1 MSQNLRP
8 MKNCI
13 LCLLVFVFLTS
24 NQIFSQEDLKLT
36 SKDSIVQSSW
46 VVGLGF
52 NAVVDSGK
60 RLNQPFAIGDD
71 WNIVPFP
78 SRLNIGRY
86 FSSGIG
92 VEVIAS
98 YNKYKAGKQVD
109 NVMLPNDIDYY
120 ATDVRV
126 TYALNKIWGGSKWF
140 DPYVGGGVGYTKAS
154 NQGRGTMNGIVGFKT
169 WFSDRFGLDFNS
181 SGKWSMN
188 TDKATNHLQHAVSG
202 LYRFNIKKGLT
213 KKGEKK
219 LALIEEQERVQDSL
233 AAIDLAKEAA
243 VLAERLAQEKENARL
258 AAVERAKQEA
268 EAAQKRI
275 IDELSNLSKVHYKFN
290 SSYLT
295 SSDKEKLD
303 ELVDFMN
310 KYPETII
317 VVKGHTDSRGTS
329 KYNDWLSDRRAQ
341 NVVKYIVSVGMSTE
355 RISAKGFGESQI
367 MNRCIDGIKCSSGEH
382 KVNRRIEYVLD

>member
-1 MSQNLRP
+1 
-8 MKNCI
+8 MKNCTLFLFI
-13 LCLLVFVFLTS
+13 IVFLTF
-24 NQIFSQEDLKLT
+24 NQVSSQEQEELKLT

-52 NAVVDSGK
+52 NAVVDSGEQLK
-60 RLNQPFAIGDD
+60 QPFAIGDN
-71 WNIVPFP
+71 WNMVPFP

-92 VEVIAS
+92 LEVIAS

-109 NVMLPNDIDYY
+109 KVILLNDIDYY
-120 ATDVRV
+120 AVDSRV
-126 TYALNKIWGGSKWF
+126 TYALNKLWGGSKWF

-181 SGKWSMN
+181 TGKWSMN
-188 TDKATNHLQHAVSG
+188 TDKATNHLQYAVSG

-213 KKGEKK
+213 KKGLVK

-243 VLAERLAQEKENARL
+243 ALTERLAEEKENARL
-258 AAVERAKQEA
+258 AAVESAKQMA
-268 EAAQKRI
+268 EEAQKRK
-275 IDELSNLSKVHYKFN
+275 IDELSNLSKVHYAFN

-295 SSDKEKLD
+295 SSDKGKLD

-317 VVKGHTDSRGTS
+317 VVKGHTDSRGKS
-329 KYNDWLSDRRAQ
+329 KYNDWLSERRAQ
-341 NVVKYIVSVGMSTE
+341 NVVKYIVSAGMSTE
-355 RISAKGFGESQI
+355 RILAKGFGESQI
-367 MNRCIDGIKCSSGEH
+367 TNRCIDGVQCSGAEH
-382 KVNRRIEYVLD
+382 KVNRRIEYTLD